1 MRSLP
6 TLGSPQPFFKVMEL
20 DVSSLASVR
29 SFAEAWLARKE
40 PLHVLVNN
48 AGILAMAGA

>member
-1 MRSLP
+1 MHSLP
-6 TLGSPQPFFKVMEL
+6 TLGPPQSFIKVMEL